1 MIATT
6 SNAKLFSQSFGCASG
21 ANVRNFQGKA
31 AEAALLP
38 NYLARYTVR
47 PWFNEVKSRP
57 CDRLGGY
64 CHVSLPALGQRTP
77 VWPNQMPM
85 ARTAIDGED
94 QRRGV

>member
-1 MIATT
+1 M
-6 SNAKLFSQSFGCASG
+6 QSCFHNPSV
-21 ANVRNFQGKA
+21 VRAEPTFAIFRGKRLRQL
-31 AEAALLP
+31 LLP

-57 CDRLGGY
+57 CDRLGRY